1 MDMNRVLISVVIL
14 SVLTGCG
21 GGGGGLS
28 AEDQA
33 AQAAAAAQTVAS
45 AKEIISTTVPKVTKS
60 ASDAKTASAAVA
72 ALATPVEQQA
82 TSYQESNVVAAL
94 NTLKGYVTQ
103 AAESAAQ
110 AEAQQAL
117 VTKLQA
123 DTQASQDLAL
133 LQKAAQ
139 QAQQAAT
146 LAEQARLAAEQALQ
160 DAQTAVT
167 NLTAAMKVADAAKRY
182 TKLDAG
188 GNTLPASAPSWACV
202 KDNTTGL
209 IWEMKT
215 DDPKNPGPRD
225 KSWRYKHMH
234 NSGGYAITTDL
245 YGKTLCNGI
254 FSCDPYS
261 YIDMMNQQ
269 VGLCGKNNWRLPKM
283 VELGSIAQINAD
295 ERPPHIERSIF
306 KDLPDAKAAYCSEN
320 MITDVTQCG
329 YNPIPNPVPRNPDG
343 RIECNYQG
351 VDFGNEFL
359 PNLPHDRP
367 HLELSIAVALRHYG
381 EVADGKDYA
390 YGAANWLCSTRL
402 VTQ

>member
-1 MDMNRVLISVVIL
+1 MDMKRVLTGVVIL

-33 AQAAAAAQTVAS
+33 AQAAAAAQTIAS

-60 ASDAKTASAAVA
+60 ASDAKTASIAVA

-82 TSYQESNVVAAL
+82 TTYQDQGVMTAL
-94 NTLKGYVTQ
+94 NALKGYVAQ

-110 AEAQQAL
+110 AETQQAL

-133 LQKAAQ
+133 LQQAAQ
-139 QAQQAAT
+139 QVQQAAS
-146 LAEQARLAAEQALQ
+146 LAEQARITAEKALQ
-160 DAQTAVT
+160 DAQTALAS
-167 NLTAAMKVADAAKRY
+167 LTSAIKEAEAARRY

-215 DDPKNPGPRD
+215 DDGGARD
-225 KSWRYKHMH
+225 KDWRYKHMH

-245 YGKTLCNGI
+245 YGKLLCNGV

-283 VELGSIAQINAD
+283 GELGSIAQINAD

-320 MITDVTQCG
+320 MITDPNQCG
-329 YNPIPNPVPRNPDG
+329 YTSLPNPVPRNPDG